1 MNANTITNT
10 NEKSKMERYSITS
23 IIKQMDNKKIRFDHP
38 SQRESEQWSSK
49 MKGNLISDILQQNP
63 IPDIVLAEQV
73 INGFSVIWDL
83 DGKQR
88 CTTVSTFAKNC
99 FKIPKTIR
107 RKEIRYQSAQKD
119 KDGNIIVDDK
129 GFPVMEWKEFNI
141 AGKYFKNLPEELQ
154 DVFMDYCFGAVL
166 YLNCSSE
173 DIVYHIARY
182 NDGRPMN
189 KTQKGI
195 INLGEEY
202 AAEVKQ
208 ISNHGFFKDC
218 GEYGKNGRINGNID
232 RVICETIIAS
242 NYIDNW
248 KGNQEDICAFIRE
261 NATGDDFENV
271 VDTLDRLEDIVDGT
285 NESLFTNKESFIWF
299 SVFNKFKTMDRDDD
313 DFGKFMTEFVKE
325 LHKKKIGENTYD
337 ELEGR
342 KSTKDKSLVINKINH
357 LERLL
362 RSFLGIVDDTAA

>member
-1 MNANTITNT
+1 MMNTNNTNT
-10 NEKSKMERYSITS
+10 NEKSKMEKFPISS

-38 SQRESEQWSSK
+38 NQRESEQWSSK

-73 INGFSVIWDL
+73 VNGFSVVWDL

-88 CTTVSTFAKNC
+88 CTTVNMFYKNG

-107 RKEIRYQSAQKD
+107 RSIIRYQAAVKD
-119 KDGNIIVDDK
+119 ENGNICIDDK

-141 AGKYFKNLPEELQ
+141 VGKYFKNLPEELQ
-154 DVFMDYCFGAVL
+154 DIFLDYCFGAVL
-166 YLNCSSE
+166 YLNCCSD
-173 DIVYHIARY
+173 DIVYHISRY

-195 INLGEEY
+195 INLGEIY

-218 GEYGKNGRINGNID
+218 GEYGKNGKINGNID
-232 RVICETIIAS
+232 RVVCETIMAS
-242 NYIDNW
+242 NYIDDW
-248 KGNQEDICAFIRE
+248 KGNQESICTYIKE
-261 NATGDDFENV
+261 NATCDDFDDV
-271 VDTLDRLEDIVDGT
+271 IDTLDRLEEIVDGS
-285 NESLFTNKESFIWF
+285 NEKLFTNKESFIWF
-299 SVFNKFKTMDRDDD
+299 SVFHRFKSMDHDDE
-313 DFGKFMTEFVKE
+313 DFGKFMTKFVNE
-325 LHKKKIGENTYD
+325 LHVKKIGEVNYD

-342 KSTKDKSLVINKINH
+342 KSTKDKALVINKINH
-357 LERLL
+357 LEKLL
-362 RSFLGIVDDTAA
+362 REFLGIADDTAA